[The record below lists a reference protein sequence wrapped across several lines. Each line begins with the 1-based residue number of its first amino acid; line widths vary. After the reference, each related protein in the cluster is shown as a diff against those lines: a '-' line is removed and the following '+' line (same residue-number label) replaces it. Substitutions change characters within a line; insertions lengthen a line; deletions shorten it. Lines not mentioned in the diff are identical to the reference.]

1 MSLENK
7 KDFQCAT
14 HVEEPLMLG
23 THYFTL
29 TTTSHEQENR
39 RKKMF
44 NSMLF
49 EIIAQA
55 SNFAGAI
62 GGIIAAIGVL
72 RVLATQKRALEHVE
86 ISLQLEGEDSAIAL
100 PLEMLRKDI
109 SRAEL
114 LGRLGMA
121 LKNQGQRFSLKAL
134 STPAFMQS
142 VNEVVEGKTS
152 KLVIPCTKEE
162 IEQFAV

>member
-1 MSLENK
+1 MRGS
-7 KDFQCAT
+7 
-14 HVEEPLMLG
+14 
-23 THYFTL
+23 HYFTL
-29 TTTSHEQENR
+29 TVIDHEQENR

-44 NSMLF
+44 NSLLF
-49 EIIAQA
+49 EIVAQT

-72 RVLATQKRALEHVE
+72 RMLATQKRALEHVE
-86 ISLQLEGEDSAIAL
+86 VALRLEGENSTVAL

-134 STPAFMQS
+134 STPAFMRS

-152 KLVIPCTKEE
+152 TLVIPCTKEE
-162 IEQFAV
+162 IDQFATA

>member
-1 MSLENK
+1 
-7 KDFQCAT
+7 
-14 HVEEPLMLG
+14 
-23 THYFTL
+23 
-29 TTTSHEQENR
+29 
-39 RKKMF
+39 MF
-44 NSMLF
+44 F
-49 EIIAQA
+49 DIVAQA

-72 RVLATQKRALEHVE
+72 RMLATQKRALEHVKVA
-86 ISLQLEGEDSAIAL
+86 LQLEGEDRTVNL

-121 LKNQGQRFSLKAL
+121 LKNQGQRFSLRAM
-134 STPAFMQS
+134 STPAFMRL

-152 KLVIPCTKEE
+152 TLVIPCTKEE